1 MKNLI
6 TVFLLSFSLLAHGQ
20 GERAQKEAIRNQ
32 TVTPQRQQTQTA
44 PSREYTQKQ
53 DVRSY
58 NQRPDNNWNP
68 SRNRP
73 GTGWNDPYFRRWNTW
88 GAPLYG
94 YNFWT
99 PGFYY
104 DPWGYRNPYRIYHYP
119 GGRADTIKG
128 KPTRV
133 SFGIQ
138 GSRNMAG
145 AWLTVGNKGYFI
157 ADYSQFIQPDE
168 STFYPNLTMDKVIP
182 WGDEKLENLQS
193 GHSFYLGLGKKFGRT
208 GLHAMVGFGRE
219 KERYQFL
226 DEMYVL
232 SNNGKYSILVSDQN
246 FIGTKLGIIHD
257 FKRATLKLDYETTQR
272 RVFFGI
278 GINL

>member
-6 TVFLLSFSLLAHGQ
+6 TVFLLTFSLFAHAQ
-20 GERAQKEAIRNQ
+20 VERAQKEAIRNQ
-32 TVTPQRQQTQTA
+32 TVAPRQQTQSI
-44 PSREYTQKQ
+44 PSREYSQKQ

-68 SRNRP
+68 RNRP
-73 GTGWNDPYFRRWNTW
+73 GMGWNDPYFRRWNTW

-94 YNFWT
+94 FDFWT

-119 GGRADTIKG
+119 GGRADTVKG

-157 ADYSQFIQPDE
+157 VDYSQFIQPDE

-182 WGDEKLENLQS
+182 WGDEKLENIWS
-193 GHSFYLGLGKKFGRT
+193 GRSVYMGLGKKFGRT

-219 KERYQFL
+219 REKYQFL

-246 FIGTKLGIIHD
+246 YIGTKLGILHD
-257 FKRATLKLDYETTQR
+257 FKRATLKFDYETTR
-272 RVFFGI
+272 RRAFFGI